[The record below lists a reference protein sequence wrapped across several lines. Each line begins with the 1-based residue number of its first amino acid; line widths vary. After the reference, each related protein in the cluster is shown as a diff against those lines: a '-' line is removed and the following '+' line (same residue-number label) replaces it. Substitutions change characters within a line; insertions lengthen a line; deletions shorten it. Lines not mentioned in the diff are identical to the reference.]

1 MKMKSLFTLIVISFL
16 IIGGAMYLSQSDN
29 IKDQDSMQKT
39 TTGTQER
46 KALPEIVE
54 YKIVDIEGDLV
65 TLQKIGKETDS
76 GKASYTQEYLEEKG
90 LIYTEEGEE
99 YPVAF
104 RDLRVG
110 EGLKMIS
117 KDGQVE
123 KFEFFEI
130 DDLPSQE

>member
-1 MKMKSLFTLIVISFL
+1 MKMKTLFVLIVISFL
-16 IIGGAMYLSQSDN
+16 IIGGAMYLSRLGN
-29 IKDQDSMQKT
+29 ITNQDSTQKT
-39 TTGTQER
+39 TETQER
-46 KALPEIVE
+46 KALPDVVE

-65 TLQKIGKETDS
+65 TLQKIGKEENS

-104 RDLRVG
+104 RDLRIG

-130 DDLPSQE
+130 NDLPSQE